1 MEKTNQVISKQ
12 GYEIGFIAN
21 NKEQFKRKVRNLN
34 LVTLIDE
41 LDNTPS
47 ITKLCKENKE
57 ICTNEIALL
66 LADTNQF
73 FNVKNGLSEDMIY
86 DIADLIIAEYKHYTM
101 YDIGLCFKMAKLGR
115 FGKVYE
121 RLDGG
126 TVMDW
131 LNQYEIQRDKSIIRN
146 AEDKHAQTK
155 ENTYR
160 DKKNW
165 LNFTH
170 NIG

>member
-1 MEKTNQVISKQ
+1 MKQ

-21 NKEQFKRKVRNLN
+21 NIEQFKRKVRNLN
-34 LVTLIDE
+34 LVTIIDE
-41 LDNTPS
+41 LDHTPS
-47 ITKLCKENKE
+47 ITRLCKENKE

-66 LADTNQF
+66 LAETNKF
-73 FNVKNGLSEDMIY
+73 FNVKNGLSEEMIY
-86 DIADLIIAEYKHYTM
+86 DIADLIISEYKHYTM

-131 LNQYEIQRDKSIIRN
+131 LNSYEIQRDKAIIRN
-146 AEDKHAQTK
+146 AEDLHAQTK
-155 ENTYR
+155 EDTHR
-160 DKKNW
+160 DKKSW

-170 NIG
+170 KNG